1 MTVTEDIL
9 LKNGFNKSYCDVT
22 HCHWYAK
29 FATSKETPEIGYM
42 VEVSDIPNMP
52 DRQWYAHV
60 DNEYRCTVGSVDF
73 NTTSQF
79 NKFMEILDIDLSL
92 RLVGMYAVRKN
103 KTHGNRKLVIY
114 EDEVKLV
121 EVTRYNNWTCYSCD
135 LKTSK
140 HIEARKVVMDNLWW
154 LLGDDCDEDTWKQS
168 VEHWKEQDYF
178 FDDDD
183 AKKAF
188 DSINDK

>member
-1 MTVTEDIL
+1 MTVTEYLL

-22 HCHWYAK
+22 HRHWYAK
-29 FATSKETPEIGYM
+29 FATSKENPELGYM
-42 VEVSDIPNMP
+42 VEVGATPNMP
-52 DRQWYAHV
+52 DRKWYTHV
-60 DNEYRCTVGSVDF
+60 DDNYGRSVGSVDF

-79 NKFMEILDIDLSL
+79 NKFMEILDIDLNL
-92 RLVGMYAVRKN
+92 HGVGMYAVRKN

-135 LKTSK
+135 LKAAK
-140 HIEARKVVMDNLWW
+140 HIEARSVVMNHLWW
-154 LLGDDCDEDTWKQS
+154 LLGNDCDEDTWKQS

-178 FDDDD
+178 FNDDD
-183 AKKAF
+183 AKKAL
-188 DSINDK
+188 DSFNYK